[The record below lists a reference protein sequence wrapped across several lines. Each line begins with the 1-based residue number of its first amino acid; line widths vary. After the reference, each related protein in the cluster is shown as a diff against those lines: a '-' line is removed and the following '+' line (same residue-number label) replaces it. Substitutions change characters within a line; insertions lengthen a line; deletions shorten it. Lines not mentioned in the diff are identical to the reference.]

1 MIGSGCAFLAASANR
16 ISFSMSKNRKEGEEE
31 ENEEEKEEA
40 AKKLKKMRA
49 GVSLAVSVFVSIG
62 SFGEVIGLHLVPDAD
77 EHSNVS
83 TLRNI
88 SDYVELMATT
98 CGIVTSLG
106 AFVGGEGLKVAVA
119 AGTCDSILTT
129 ISVFG
134 GALVPSPFLTTRH
147 VHYNTT
153 PHCRSKGIR
162 YGYGSRS

>member
-1 MIGSGCAFLAASANR
+1 MIGSGCAFLAAGANR
-16 ISFSMSKNRKEGEEE
+16 ISFSLFKKPKEGEE

-40 AKKLKKMRA
+40 AKDAAKKKKIRA
-49 GVSLAVSVFVSIG
+49 GVSLAVSVFVSVG
-62 SFGEVIGLHLVPDAD
+62 TFGEVIGLHLVPDAD

-88 SDYVELMATT
+88 SDYVELLATT

-119 AGTCDSILTT
+119 AGTCDAILTT

-134 GALVPSPFLTTRH
+134 GELVPSPFLTTRH
-147 VHYNTT
+147 VLIIPLLISEVKTL
-153 PHCRSKGIR
+153 CAK
-162 YGYGSRS
+162 

>member
-16 ISFSMSKNRKEGEEE
+16 ISFSMFKNRKEGEE

-40 AKKLKKMRA
+40 AKKIKKMRA

-62 SFGEVIGLHLVPDAD
+62 TFGEVIGLHLVPDAD

-119 AGTCDSILTT
+119 AGTCDAILTT

-134 GALVPSPFLTTRH
+134 GELVPSPIPNNTICFYYYTTSH
-147 VHYNTT
+147 G
-153 PHCRSKGIR
+153 RSKGIR
-162 YGYGSRS
+162 YGYGSKS